1 MGKFELG
8 PANESQRNL
17 SRAFQRSLCGRLPAN
32 QSNVKVAYFV
42 TSYRTA
48 NLGSESRHVTFNH
61 GVVGSSP
68 TALTML
74 CLQDRDFFDHRPVQD
89 LRWLAILAP
98 WLAISVLAAFQ

>member
-1 MGKFELG
+1 
-8 PANESQRNL
+8 
-17 SRAFQRSLCGRLPAN
+17 
-32 QSNVKVAYFV
+32 
-42 TSYRTA
+42 
-48 NLGSESRHVTFNH
+48 
-61 GVVGSSP
+61 VGSSP